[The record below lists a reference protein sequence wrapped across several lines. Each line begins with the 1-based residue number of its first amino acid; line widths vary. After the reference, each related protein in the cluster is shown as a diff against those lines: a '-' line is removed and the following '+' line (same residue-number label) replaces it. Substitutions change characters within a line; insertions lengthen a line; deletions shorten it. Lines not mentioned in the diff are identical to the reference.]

1 MDTDESLSNRW
12 RQRVK
17 YYAQLIAQ
25 KLEDG
30 VEVVKEILSTLTN
43 DERWGVMVEM
53 EENQPQI
60 FCQLLAVAPDWVQWM
75 G

>member
-1 MDTDESLSNRW
+1 M
-12 RQRVK
+12 
-17 YYAQLIAQ
+17 
-25 KLEDG
+25 
-30 VEVVKEILSTLTN
+30 VKEILSTLTN